1 LLSDGK
7 PNYSTAKRLKYM
19 GFFSRKEKH
28 VCPDGTVRYTHRN
41 ADAAFPLYIA
51 NTDKK
56 SSGELKGLKGIS
68 TKISKEDKT
77 KIQETLYAL
86 DDFNNTLMLKFRSAY
101 VLFET
106 NPCAGY
112 QTFSDEILKIN
123 SDHQKMLVLKTKISL
138 YVGMSGNL
146 PFEVLSNGILK
157 LMEDYNVAEYS
168 STAIHENRDLMKK
181 LKNQNDE
188 G

>member
-1 LLSDGK
+1 
-7 PNYSTAKRLKYM
+7 M

-28 VCPDGTVRYTHRN
+28 ICPDGTVRYTHKN
-41 ADAAFPLYIA
+41 VDAAFPLFIA
-51 NTDKK
+51 NADKK

-68 TKISKEDKT
+68 TKFSKENKT
-77 KIQETLYAL
+77 KIQETIYAL
-86 DDFNNTLMLKFRSAY
+86 DDLNNTLMLKFRSAY
-101 VLFET
+101 VLYEA

-112 QTFSDEILKIN
+112 QTFSSEILKIN
-123 SDHQKMLVLKTKISL
+123 DDHQKMIVLKTKIS
-138 YVGMSGNL
+138 VFVSMSGDI

-157 LMEDYNVAEYS
+157 LMEDYNLVEYS